1 MSIGALAQGQGVLQL
16 AIQPVCWS
24 YNNVDSNIN
33 AYYLYSS
40 RVDTPRL
47 INYLNPLGQPVDV
60 SGGGA
65 FQNGF
70 CCCSSSTSVG
80 NRTIASQVDSLLG
93 LTTYVVGNIDTVGLD
108 IAGLTESA
116 PKGDGYFVFY
126 DVVNNRN
133 YKVLLSALIP
143 EPYPGYNSCEC
154 DTIYQASHGFAIGN
168 VLGQVRGN
176 GDFFEASTGDPD
188 SLPVAYVHEVLH
200 ADTFVI
206 KSEGWLMDWA
216 HGLPLGRDYFVQDTP
231 GVLDTIPDST
241 YHAFAF
247 RTVNTGKAYFDI
259 PELVVDQAPG
269 SSPGGGGTVTT
280 LTQDSILIYSISG
293 VEVSRDTIR
302 VGSGGSALTVT
313 ASNGLNDQ
321 DAGVNVDVEL
331 GGTLDKATDVINPS
345 FLFRLGKISGAVLNY
360 IYNNGASNQSGMYA
374 SDSGT
379 GEEVQLQFG
388 AAMVQMQSSINSL
401 ANALLLRL
409 EDEQGQLYSAVSSIV
424 RGRIFVDT
432 SEVRIQ
438 FNNDSGNK
446 QAEIEWTNTSLT
458 LSTYNAAGSVV
469 ETQIQLTDDNIKIVG
484 IPNYADDTAADADGG
499 LCSGCVYTVTA
510 EDRTL
515 RIKP

>member
-80 NRTIASQVDSLLG
+80 NRTIASQTDSLLG

-108 IAGLTESA
+108 IAGLTQSA
-116 PKGDGYFVFY
+116 PKGDGFLVFY
-126 DVVNNRN
+126 DVTNNRN
-133 YKVLLSALIP
+133 YKVLLSTLIP

-154 DTIYQASHGFAIGN
+154 DTIYQVGHHFVMGDI
-168 VLGQVRGN
+168 LGQVRGN

-216 HGLPLGRDYFVQDTP
+216 HGLPLGRDYFVQDAP

-269 SSPGGGGTVTT
+269 TG
-280 LTQDSILIYSISG
+280 D
-293 VEVSRDTIR
+293 
-302 VGSGGSALTVT
+302 GGSAGDADWYAEGGSTPATDINQSIYTFGDVGIGT
-313 ASNGLNDQ
+313 NAPNAGL
-321 DAGVNVDVEL
+321 DVEDTTSTAFRWTS
-331 GGTLDKATDVINPS
+331 GGLSLISLNKAV
-345 FLFRLGKISGAVLNY
+345 
-360 IYNNGASNQSGMYA
+360 
-374 SDSGT
+374 SGT
-379 GEEVQLQFG
+379 GGGSNTVPRIWIRSNET
-388 AAMVQMQSSINSL
+388 SNSL
-401 ANALLLRL
+401 LVQIHPLATTYFDSVQIFRIGPDPGTIPFLAGLSTFSVNGRTHLN
-409 EDEQGQLYSAVSSIV
+409 GGLYDSAVTLGDLSKYY
-424 RGRIFVDT
+424 GAT
-432 SEVRIQ
+432 STGATAWRNSPFYE
-438 FNNDSGNK
+438 DATGNII
-446 QAEIEWTNTSLT
+446 ANTG
-458 LSTYNAAGSVV
+458 N
-469 ETQIQLTDDNIKIVG
+469 
-484 IPNYADDTAADADGG
+484 IPNYANDAAADADGT
-499 LCSGCVYTVTA
+499 LPSGAIYQVTA
-510 EDRTL
+510 EDRTI